1 MKKKRYIMLIDMKRC
16 IGCHTCSVACKQA
29 NNLPQDVWWNS
40 ALTYGGPAMDTPH
53 GTFPNLE
60 MQYLTLNCQHCD
72 KPACVAAC
80 PTGATYRRPDGIVMQ
95 NYDACLGC
103 RLCILSCPYNGVRS
117 HNEFSP
123 RYDLDFPVGDAFVK
137 PQQAGVVSKCHFCYQ
152 RVDQGLTPACV
163 EVCPAKARFFGDAS
177 APASDVAQ
185 LLKTRKTTQ
194 LLVDKKTEPSVY
206 LLI

>member
-1 MKKKRYIMLIDMKRC
+1 MALKKYVLLIDIKRC
-16 IGCHTCSVACKQA
+16 IGCHTCSVACKLG

-40 ALTYGGPAMDTPH
+40 ALTYGGLAMDTPH
-53 GTFPNLE
+53 GAFPNLE
-60 MQYLTLNCQHCD
+60 MQYLTLSCQHCD

-80 PTGATYRRPDGIVMQ
+80 PTGATYRREDGIVMQ
-95 NYDACLGC
+95 NYDACVGC

-117 HNEFSP
+117 YSENP
-123 RYDLDFPVGDAFVK
+123 PQYNLDFPVGDAFVK
-137 PQQAGVVSKCHFCYQ
+137 PQQDKTVSKCHFCYA
-152 RVDQGLTPACV
+152 RLDQDLLPACV

-177 APASDVAQ
+177 DPASEVAQ

-194 LLVDKKTEPSVY
+194 LLADKKTQPSIY